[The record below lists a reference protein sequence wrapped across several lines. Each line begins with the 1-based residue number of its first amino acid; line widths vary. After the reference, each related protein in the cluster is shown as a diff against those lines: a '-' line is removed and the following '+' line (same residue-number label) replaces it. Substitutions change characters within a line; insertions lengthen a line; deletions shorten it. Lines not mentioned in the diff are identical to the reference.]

1 MVLTEDMELV
11 MNLVQNTQ
19 DNVFITGKAGSGK
32 TTFLKYLIEH
42 SGKNVW

>member
-1 MVLTEDMELV
+1 MEDMVLTEDMELV

-32 TTFLKYLIEH
+32 LRF
-42 SGKNVW
+42 